1 MIVVRQLFQHFRN
14 KLIAGLLVLLPLALT
29 VIILR
34 VMYRIASALL
44 TPAVSRF
51 APETPEWVM
60 FLLALCIAIAVTYA
74 IGLFTSSLLMRRF
87 ATSGER
93 LMLRIPLLRSIYG
106 ASKQVVQAFL
116 DSKRSELKG
125 VVLVEFPRP
134 GMRAIGFIMGTV
146 QDEHGQL
153 CYKVF
158 IPTTPNPTTGFLEI
172 IRQSDVLRPNISV
185 EEGIKMV
192 MSGGILGPT
201 VLTGTPVI
209 GGGKDIAPT
218 SPSHGATE

>member
-1 MIVVRQLFQHFRN
+1 MIVVRRVLQHFRN

-29 VIILR
+29 VLILR
-34 VMYRIASALL
+34 VMYRLASSLL
-44 TPAVSRF
+44 TPAISRF
-51 APETPEWVM
+51 APETPQWVL
-60 FLLALCIAIAVTYA
+60 FLVAMTSAIAVTYA
-74 IGLFTSSLLMRRF
+74 MGLFTSSLLVRRF
-87 ATSGER
+87 ATIGER
-93 LMLRIPLLRSIYG
+93 LMMRIPLLRSIYG

-116 DSKRSELKG
+116 DSKRSDLKG

-146 QDEHGQL
+146 HDEHGRP
-153 CYKVF
+153 CHKVF

-172 IRQSDVLRPNISV
+172 IPQSDVLRPNMSV

-201 VLTGTPVI
+201 VLTGTPV
-209 GGGKDIAPT
+209 GGGKENALTP
-218 SPSHGATE
+218 PSDGATG